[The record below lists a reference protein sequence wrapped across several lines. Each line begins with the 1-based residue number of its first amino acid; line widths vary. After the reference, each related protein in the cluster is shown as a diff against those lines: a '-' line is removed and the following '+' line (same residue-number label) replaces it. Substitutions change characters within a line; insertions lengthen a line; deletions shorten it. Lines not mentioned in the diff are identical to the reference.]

1 MGGAITYEMLSAV
14 TASLMVVGGAWFFI
28 ERRIKEVEREARITI
43 ERVDREAEI
52 ATKAAQADV
61 ALLREVLFTKYV
73 SNEALIRLEER
84 ILNELRE
91 LRRTFVEVH
100 KP

>member
-1 MGGAITYEMLSAV
+1 MDGPITYEMLSAV
-14 TASLMVVGGAWFFI
+14 MASLVVVGGAWFFI
-28 ERRIKEVEREARITI
+28 ERRIKEVEKEAQITI

-52 ATKAAQADV
+52 ASKTAQADV
-61 ALLREVLFTKYV
+61 TLLREVLFTKYV

-91 LRRTFVEVH
+91 LRRTFIEVH